1 MSKLTLQDL
10 SAVLVD
16 KNGLTP
22 EDAEQFVKTIFDI
35 VELGLQKDNIV
46 KVKGFGTFKIIEVE
60 ARESVNVNTGERVVI
75 ESHGKIG
82 FSPDQ
87 VLKELV
93 NKPFSQ
99 FETVVLNDGV
109 DFADV
114 EKKEAIALDDLTDD
128 PFQNIDEVENEIT
141 VAKERRESL
150 MRTQTVIPIDESK
163 TDDNKKNAVPKV
175 EKVAES
181 QKTENVKTSEDTPS
195 NANIDAKVAERVD
208 AAIPEQKDEKVE
220 EPAKNGETEKI
231 DVVPLLDSDSERD
244 SSDSLDKEEFIEPP
258 IMDQGKDDE
267 EFIEPPVA
275 AQSEDDEK
283 EEFLEPPVVKNI
295 KDDAEDESKYDE
307 DDDADSSHKVLKI
320 VGIVLLEIVLVCG
333 CFVAGAI
340 FGPSLMEK
348 YAPSLVKQPVAI
360 KKPVVKKPAVVKPQP
375 QKNTTDTIAAI
386 KTLEKADVAKTSDES
401 DNSDVAE
408 TSDDYAKCN
417 SANPSVRHGAYKIV
431 GVEKVVTLKEGQTL
445 VNLARKDFGSKDMLC
460 YILAVNNINNA
471 DEVKAGQKIKI
482 PKLKLRRKKNK

>member
-87 VLKELV
+87 VLQELV

-208 AAIPEQKDEKVE
+208 AAITEQKDEKVE
-220 EPAKNGETEKI
+220 ETEKNGETEKI
-231 DVVPLLDSDSERD
+231 DVVPLLDTDSERD

-267 EFIEPPVA
+267 EEFIEPPVA
-275 AQSEDDEK
+275 AQSED
-283 EEFLEPPVVKNI
+283 
-295 KDDAEDESKYDE
+295 AENESKYDE
-307 DDDADSSHKVLKI
+307 DDDVESSHKVLKI
-320 VGIVLLEIVLVCG
+320 VGIVLLELVLVCG

-375 QKNTTDTIAAI
+375 QKKTTDTIAAT
-386 KTLEKADVAKTSDES
+386 KTLEKVDVAKTSDES
-401 DNSDVAE
+401 DNSDVTE